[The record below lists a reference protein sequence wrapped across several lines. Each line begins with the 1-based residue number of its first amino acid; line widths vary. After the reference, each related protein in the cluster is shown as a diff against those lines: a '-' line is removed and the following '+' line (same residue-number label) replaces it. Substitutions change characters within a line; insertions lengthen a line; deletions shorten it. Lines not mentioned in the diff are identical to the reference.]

1 LFEEGNGMIARRLA
15 VGYLCLVGLPVV
27 AVLLIV
33 KLGEGI
39 QALPAVEG
47 SWVMEAPAQP
57 LPPGECAAFL
67 RGFAGR
73 TLSVSQSGRF
83 LAASWEHQPKTKM
96 RGLLEGSEFT
106 LSSAG
111 RLRDACEGAPLRI
124 DGLVLGAAGKHT
136 LSASLS
142 VPECAECGQLRLVSL
157 SRGGGSAAIL
167 PRGF

>member
-1 LFEEGNGMIARRLA
+1 MIARRLTI
-15 VGYLCLVGLPVV
+15 GYLCLVGLPLVV
-27 AVLLIV
+27 VLLIV
-33 KLGEGI
+33 RLGESI
-39 QALPAVEG
+39 RALPAVEG

-57 LPPGECAAFL
+57 RPAGDCAGFL
-67 RGFAGR
+67 QGFAGR

-83 LAASWEHQPKTKM
+83 LAASWDHQPKTKL

-111 RLRDACEGAPLRI
+111 KLRDACEEAPLRI
-124 DGLVLGAAGKHT
+124 EGLVLEAAGKHT

-142 VPECAECGQLRLVSL
+142 VPTCVGCGELKLVSV
-157 SRGGGSAAIL
+157 SRGGSSAAVL